1 MKSRS
6 ATNNQFDICIVNEV
20 NFMPKDWIVIS
31 IICNNMYSVMM
42 YVCVYIRM
50 CVHMNV
56 CTCVRMYVRVVMYT
70 SLVTLAT
77 HLCPE

>member
-42 YVCVYIRM
+42 YTY
-50 CVHMNV
+50 V
-56 CTCVRMYVRVVMYT
+56 CTYECMYMRTYVCASCSYVY
-70 SLVTLAT
+70 
-77 HLCPE
+77 